1 MPTAAKIHAATPRN
15 GNGSSGVMPAP
26 RPSSPSSP
34 VTVAIS
40 AGHLSCWRSTPLARR
55 SRRNGASTTAGSTTA
70 ANANSGMAIGNHG
83 SASPT
88 GFSTPIPFRLP
99 SSASMVK
106 RISPP
111 QNPPSSQAIGRQRGD
126 GSRPVGNS
134 STRKLKAAKFTG
146 QIQCAT
152 QVAHTPPGSDP
163 GAVTIAR
170 TAYSTLRTV
179 TAETR
184 PTATNSQP
192 TGWLGRRVAT
202 TAPTVRTRTRRTRRA
217 PARSAP
223 RGWRPAGRW
232 RSPQAASPG
241 PTAARQRGRGCAAS
255 PEALLGWARGQHDQ
269 DQHR

>member
-1 MPTAAKIHAATPRN
+1 
-15 GNGSSGVMPAP
+15 MPAP

-192 TGWLGRRVAT
+192 TGWLGRRAAT
-202 TAPTVRTRTRRTRRA
+202 TAPTVPNPNTKNTPGTSSECTPWLAACRA
-217 PARSAP
+217 VAV
-223 RGWRPAGRW
+223 
-232 RSPQAASPG
+232 AASSIARPHSGQATRPG
-241 PTAARQRGRGCAAS
+241 MRSVTRG
-255 PEALLGWARGQHDQ
+255 PPWLGTGSA
-269 DQHR
+269 